1 MTNLNQDIKN
11 PLKKIPFK
19 GEILIQGNG
28 MKMEKTNLNI
38 NSEVEREDSTMVLQG
53 EEEEAEVVEDLMMVL
68 LEDLMKIGLLEDS
81 MMVQE
86 MILR

>member
-1 MTNLNQDIKN
+1 
-11 PLKKIPFK
+11 
-19 GEILIQGNG
+19 